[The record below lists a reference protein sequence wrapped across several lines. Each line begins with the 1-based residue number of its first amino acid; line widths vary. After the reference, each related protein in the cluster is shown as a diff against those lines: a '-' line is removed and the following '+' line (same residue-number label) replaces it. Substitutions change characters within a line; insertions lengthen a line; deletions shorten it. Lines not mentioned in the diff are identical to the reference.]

1 MIKPLY
7 FHKIRLM
14 RGEIFM
20 KHYSSYLYHIQASH
34 STITSYKQQGRE
46 NEWQRMGVEKTKKKR
61 QQRSGTEHINY
72 SKTRKTGADSKAP
85 IKESCWNS
93 WRRNHHQ
100 EYAERYIFARHSVFI
115 IKATYFPVYK
125 NNTTNNVKN
134 TTELKNIYSVNKYM
148 SKWLRKNT
156 QW

>member
-46 NEWQRMGVEKTKKKR
+46 NEWQRMGVEKTKKK
-61 QQRSGTEHINY
+61 
-72 SKTRKTGADSKAP
+72 DSKAP